1 MSAPGAPGA
10 SGAPRALLTDQ
21 YELTMIDA
29 ALRSEVAGLPAT
41 FEVFCRRLPPG
52 RRYGVVAGTGRL
64 LAALA
69 DFRFEEAE
77 LDFLAEGGVVSGNCL
92 RYLAD
97 FSFSGDIIG
106 YPEGELYVPGSPVLT
121 VTGTFAETVVLET
134 LVLSILNHDSAIAA
148 AATRMRAAA
157 GNRTLLEGG
166 SRRTHEEAA
175 PAAARA
181 AWVCGFDATSN
192 LEAGRRFGV
201 PTGGTIGHAFIL
213 AHADERAAMAAQAD
227 LLGPGSTYLVDTYDV
242 TEGVRRAVGV
252 AGPRMGSL
260 RIDSGDLAA
269 STVAVRRLL
278 DELDATG
285 TRIILSG
292 DLDEHDIAA
301 LAAVPADGYLV
312 GTELVAGAGAPTA
325 GLVYKLVEIDGRPV
339 NKRSLAKSWRPGAK
353 RAVRVLDDSGVA
365 TGEFLLRPTE
375 APPPGAVAVQTELVR
390 AGRVVATEGG
400 DAARSTR
407 AARAYHREAL
417 GRLSPAALDLSP
429 GEPWLPIEPA
439 LEAP

>member
-1 MSAPGAPGA
+1 MTAPHP
-10 SGAPRALLTDQ
+10 SVALLTDQ

-29 ALRSEVAGLPAT
+29 ALRSGVADLPAT

-64 LAALA
+64 LAALGS
-69 DFRFEEAE
+69 FRFGPAE
-77 LDFLAEGGVVSGNCL
+77 LEFLREGGIVSEAGA
-92 RYLAD
+92 RRLAD
-97 FSFSGDIIG
+97 FSFAGDICG
-106 YPEGELYVPGSPVLT
+106 YREGEFYVPGSPILT
-121 VTGTFAETVVLET
+121 VTSTFVEAVVLET
-134 LVLSILNHDSAIAA
+134 LVLSVLNHDSAIAA
-148 AATRMRAAA
+148 AAARMRAAA
-157 GNRTLLEGG
+157 GERMLLEGG
-166 SRRTHEEAA
+166 ARRTHEEAG

-181 AWVCGFDATSN
+181 AYVCGFDATSN

-227 LLGPGSTYLVDTYDV
+227 LLGPASTYLVDTYDV
-242 TEGVRRAVGV
+242 AEGVRRAVEV
-252 AGPRMGSL
+252 AGPEMGAL

-269 STVAVRRLL
+269 SASAVRHQL
-278 DELDATG
+278 DELGAHA

-339 NKRSLAKSWRPGAK
+339 RKRSLAKSWRPGAK
-353 RAVRVLDDSGVA
+353 RAYRLLDEAGTA
-365 TGEFLLRPTE
+365 TAELLL
-375 APPPGAVAVQTELVR
+375 PPGAPAPPGSLALQTDLVL
-390 AGRVVATEGG
+390 AGRTAAAELADG
-400 DAARSTR
+400 ARSTA

-417 GRLSPAALDLSP
+417 GRLGPAALCLSP
-429 GEPWLPIEPA
+429 GEPWLSIEPPME
-439 LEAP
+439 EA

>member
-1 MSAPGAPGA
+1 VTAPAA
-10 SGAPRALLTDQ
+10 SVALLTDQ

-29 ALRSEVAGLPAT
+29 ALRSGVADLPAT

-64 LAALA
+64 LAALG
-69 DFRFEEAE
+69 DFHFGPAE
-77 LDFLAEGGVVSGNCL
+77 LDFLRQGGIVSEDGLARLAE
-92 RYLAD
+92 
-97 FSFSGDIIG
+97 FSFSGDICG
-106 YPEGELYVPGSPVLT
+106 YREGEFYVPGSPILT
-121 VTGTFAETVVLET
+121 VSGSFAETVVLET

-148 AATRMRAAA
+148 AAARMRAAA
-157 GNRTLLEGG
+157 GGRMLLEGG
-166 SRRTHEEAA
+166 SRRTHEEAG

-181 AWVCGFDATSN
+181 AYVCGFDATSN

-201 PTGGTIGHAFIL
+201 PTGGTIGHAFVL
-213 AHADERAAMAAQAD
+213 AHADERAAMAAQAG

-242 TEGVRRAVGV
+242 ADGVQRAVEV
-252 AGPRMGSL
+252 AGPGMGAL

-269 STVAVRRLL
+269 SASAVRRQL
-278 DELDATG
+278 DELGAHR

-301 LAAVPADGYLV
+301 LADVPADGYLV

-339 NKRSLAKSWRPGAK
+339 RKRSLAKSWRPGTK
-353 RAVRVLDDSGVA
+353 RAFRLLDGAGTA
-365 TGEFLLRPTE
+365 TVELLLEPG
-375 APPPGAVAVQTELVR
+375 APVPPGALALQTDLVLG
-390 AGRVVATEGG
+390 GRTASPAAT
-400 DAARSTR
+400 DPADSTR
-407 AARAYHREAL
+407 EARNYHREAL
-417 GRLSPAALDLSP
+417 RRLGSEAFGLSP

-439 LEAP
+439 LEDT

>member
-1 MSAPGAPGA
+1 MTAPGA
-10 SGAPRALLTDQ
+10 SSALLTDQ

-29 ALRSEVAGLPAT
+29 ALRSGVADLPAT
-41 FEVFCRRLPPG
+41 FEVFCRRLPQG

-69 DFRFEEAE
+69 HFRFGPAE
-77 LDFLAEGGVVSGNCL
+77 LDFLREGRIVSEAGL
-92 RYLAD
+92 ERLAD
-97 FSFSGDIIG
+97 FSFSGDICG
-106 YPEGELYVPGSPVLT
+106 YREGEFYVPGSPILT
-121 VTGTFAETVVLET
+121 VSGTFAETVVLET

-148 AATRMRAAA
+148 AAARMRAAA
-157 GNRTLLEGG
+157 GDRMLLEGG
-166 SRRTHEEAA
+166 SRRTHEEAG

-242 TEGVRRAVGV
+242 AEGVRRAAEVVGP
-252 AGPRMGSL
+252 AMGAL

-269 STVAVRRLL
+269 SAVAVRRQL
-278 DELDATG
+278 DELGADR

-339 NKRSLAKSWRPGAK
+339 NKRSLAKSWRPGRK
-353 RAVRVLDDSGVA
+353 RAFRLLDRSGVA
-365 TGEFLLRPTE
+365 TAELLL
-375 APPPGAVAVQTELVR
+375 APGAPAPPGALALQAELVSG
-390 AGRVVATEGG
+390 GRVTSAEAA
-400 DAARSTR
+400 DPARSAR
-407 AARAYHREAL
+407 EARAYHRETL
-417 GRLSPAALDLSP
+417 TRLRSTALDLSP
-429 GEPWLPIEPA
+429 GDPWLPIEPA
-439 LEAP
+439 LEEP

>member
-1 MSAPGAPGA
+1 MTTHGPSV
-10 SGAPRALLTDQ
+10 ALLTDQ

-29 ALRSEVAGLPAT
+29 ALRSGVADLPAT

-69 DFRFEEAE
+69 NFRFGPAE
-77 LDFLAEGGVVSGNCL
+77 LDFLRRRGIVSEPA
-92 RYLAD
+92 LARLAG
-97 FSFSGDIIG
+97 FSFSGDIGG
-106 YPEGELYVPGSPVLT
+106 YREGEFYVPGSPILT

-148 AATRMRAAA
+148 AAARMRAAA
-157 GNRTLLEGG
+157 GDRMLLEGG
-166 SRRTHEEAA
+166 SRRTHEEAG

-181 AWVCGFDATSN
+181 AYVCGFDATSN

-201 PTGGTIGHAFIL
+201 PTGGTIGHAFVL

-227 LLGPGSTYLVDTYDV
+227 LLGAASTYLVDTYDV
-242 TEGVRRAVGV
+242 AEGVRRAVEA
-252 AGPRMGSL
+252 AGPDIGAL

-269 STVAVRRLL
+269 SAVAVRRQL
-278 DELDATG
+278 DELGAG
-285 TRIILSG
+285 RTRIILSG

-301 LAAVPADGYLV
+301 LASVPADGYLV

-339 NKRSLAKSWRPGAK
+339 RKRSLAKSWRPGRK
-353 RAVRVLDDSGVA
+353 RAFRLLDEAGAATAEVLLGP
-365 TGEFLLRPTE
+365 GET
-375 APPPGAVAVQTELVR
+375 APAGAVALQVDLAR
-390 AGRVVATEGG
+390 AGEIVPAEAA
-400 DAARSTR
+400 DPARSAA

-417 GRLSPAALDLSP
+417 ARLRPDALGLAP

-439 LEAP
+439 LEET

>member
-1 MSAPGAPGA
+1 M
-10 SGAPRALLTDQ
+10 ALLTDQ

-29 ALRSEVAGLPAT
+29 ALRSGVADLPAT

-64 LAALA
+64 LAALR
-69 DFRFEEAE
+69 DFRFGDAE
-77 LDFLAEGGVVSGNCL
+77 LDFLRREGIVSTEGL
-92 RYLAD
+92 RRLAG
-97 FSFSGDIIG
+97 FAFSGDVRG
-106 YPEGELYVPGSPVLT
+106 YREGEFYVPGSPILT

-148 AATRMRAAA
+148 AAARMRAAA
-157 GNRTLLEGG
+157 GDRMLLEGG
-166 SRRTHEEAA
+166 SRRTHEEAG

-181 AWVCGFDATSN
+181 AYVCGFDATSN

-213 AHADERAAMAAQAD
+213 AHADERAAMAAQVD
-227 LLGPGSTYLVDTYDV
+227 LLGAASTYLVDTYDV
-242 TEGVRRAVGV
+242 AEGVRRAVEA
-252 AGPRMGSL
+252 AGPEMGAL

-269 STVAVRRLL
+269 SAAAVRRQL
-278 DELDATG
+278 DGLGARR

-301 LAAVPADGYLV
+301 LAASPADGYLV

-339 NKRSLAKSWRPGAK
+339 RKRSLAKSWRPGAK
-353 RAVRVLDDSGVA
+353 RAFRLTDGSGLATAEVLLGPGA
-365 TGEFLLRPTE
+365 A
-375 APPPGAVAVQTELVR
+375 APAGAVALQSDFVR
-390 AGRVVATEGG
+390 GGEAVAAEAA
-400 DAARSTR
+400 DPARSVTG
-407 AARAYHREAL
+407 ARAYHRRAL
-417 GRLSPAALDLSP
+417 ARLRPAALELAP

-439 LEAP
+439 LEEA

>member
-1 MSAPGAPGA
+1 MTAPAG
-10 SGAPRALLTDQ
+10 SVALLTDQ

-29 ALRSEVAGLPAT
+29 ALRSEVADLPAT

-64 LAALA
+64 LAALG
-69 DFRFEEAE
+69 DFRFGPAE
-77 LDFLAEGGVVSGNCL
+77 LDFLRQGGIVSEEGLARLAE
-92 RYLAD
+92 
-97 FSFSGDIIG
+97 FSFSGDICG
-106 YPEGELYVPGSPVLT
+106 YCEGEFYVPGSPILT
-121 VTGTFAETVVLET
+121 VSGSFAETVVLET

-148 AATRMRAAA
+148 AAARMRASA
-157 GNRTLLEGG
+157 GDRMLLEGG

-181 AWVCGFDATSN
+181 AFVCGFDATSN

-242 TEGVRRAVGV
+242 AEGVQRAVEV
-252 AGPRMGSL
+252 AGAGMGAL

-269 STVAVRRLL
+269 SAAAVRRQL
-278 DELDATG
+278 DELGAHG

-301 LAAVPADGYLV
+301 LASVPADGYLV

-339 NKRSLAKSWRPGAK
+339 RKRSLAKSWRPGRK
-353 RAVRVLDDSGVA
+353 RAFRLLDDAGTA
-365 TGEFLLRPTE
+365 TVELLLEPG
-375 APPPGAVAVQTELVR
+375 APVPPGALALQTGLVR
-390 AGRVVATEGG
+390 GGRVAAPAAT
-400 DAARSTR
+400 DPARSTR
-407 AARAYHREAL
+407 EARNYHREARTRL
-417 GRLSPAALDLSP
+417 GSEAFDLSP

-439 LEAP
+439 LEDT

>member
-1 MSAPGAPGA
+1 MTTSRP
-10 SGAPRALLTDQ
+10 SVALLTDQ

-29 ALRSEVAGLPAT
+29 ALRSGVADLPAT

-64 LAALA
+64 LAALES
-69 DFRFEEAE
+69 FRFGPAE
-77 LDFLAEGGVVSGNCL
+77 LDLLRRERIVSDAGL
-92 RYLAD
+92 RYLAE
-97 FSFSGDIIG
+97 FSFSGDISG
-106 YPEGELYVPGSPVLT
+106 YREGEFYVPGSPILT

-148 AATRMRAAA
+148 AAARMRAAA
-157 GNRTLLEGG
+157 GARMLLEGG

-181 AWVCGFDATSN
+181 AYVCGFDATSN

-227 LLGPGSTYLVDTYDV
+227 LLGAGSTYLVDTYDV
-242 TEGVRRAVGV
+242 AEGVRRAVEV
-252 AGPRMGSL
+252 AGPDMGAL

-269 STVAVRRLL
+269 SALAVRRQL
-278 DELDATG
+278 DELGAG
-285 TRIILSG
+285 RTRIILSG

-301 LAAVPADGYLV
+301 LATVPADGYLV

-325 GLVYKLVEIDGRPV
+325 GLVYKLVEIEGRAV
-339 NKRSLAKSWRPGAK
+339 RKRSLAKSWRPGRK
-353 RAVRVLDDSGVA
+353 RAFRLLDDAGVA
-365 TGEFLLRPTE
+365 TAEVLLGPAE
-375 APPPGAVAVQTELVR
+375 AAPEGGVALQTDFVRGGAV
-390 AGRVVATEGG
+390 VVAE
-400 DAARSTR
+400 AADPAGSVRG
-407 AARAYHREAL
+407 ARAYHREAL
-417 GRLSPAALDLSP
+417 TRLRPEALDLTP

-439 LEAP
+439 LEDA

>member
-1 MSAPGAPGA
+1 MSFPAT
-10 SGAPRALLTDQ
+10 SVALLTDQ

-29 ALRSEVAGLPAT
+29 ALRSGVADLPAT

-69 DFRFEEAE
+69 DFRFGPAE
-77 LDFLAEGGVVSGNCL
+77 LDFLREAGIVSEAGL
-92 RYLAD
+92 ERLVE
-97 FSFSGDIIG
+97 FSFAGDIYG
-106 YPEGELYVPGSPVLT
+106 YREGEFYVPGSPILT

-148 AATRMRAAA
+148 AAARMRVAA
-157 GNRTLLEGG
+157 GDRRLLEGG

-175 PAAARA
+175 AAAARA

-213 AHADERAAMAAQAD
+213 AHTDERAAMVAQAK
-227 LLGPGSTYLVDTYDV
+227 LLGPTSTYLVDTYDV
-242 TEGVRRAVGV
+242 AEGVRRAVEV
-252 AGPRMGSL
+252 AGPTIGAL

-269 STVAVRRLL
+269 AALAVRCQL
-278 DELDATG
+278 DELGAERTE
-285 TRIILSG
+285 IILSG
-292 DLDEHDIAA
+292 DLDEHDIAG
-301 LAAVPADGYLV
+301 LASVPADGYLV

-339 NKRSLAKSWRPGAK
+339 NKRSLAKSWRPGRK
-353 RAVRVLDDSGVA
+353 RAVRLLDKSGLATRECLLHPESPMPADSLALQKDLVSKGKVVSA
-365 TGEFLLRPTE
+365 ELADLTGS
-375 APPPGAVAVQTELVR
+375 AEL
-390 AGRVVATEGG
+390 
-400 DAARSTR
+400 
-407 AARAYHREAL
+407 ARAYHQAARR
-417 GRLSPAALDLSP
+417 RLTSTALDLSA
-429 GEPWLPIEPA
+429 GEPWLPLEPS
-439 LEAP
+439 LEEA

>member
-1 MSAPGAPGA
+1 MTGPGA
-10 SGAPRALLTDQ
+10 SVALLTDQ

-29 ALRSEVAGLPAT
+29 ALRSGVADLPAT

-64 LAALA
+64 LAALG
-69 DFRFEEAE
+69 DFRFGPAE
-77 LDFLAEGGVVSGNCL
+77 LDFLRRGGIVSDACL
-92 RYLAD
+92 ARLAD
-97 FSFSGDIIG
+97 FSFSGDICG
-106 YPEGELYVPGSPVLT
+106 YREGEFYVPGSPILT
-121 VTGTFAETVVLET
+121 VSGSFAETVVLET

-148 AATRMRAAA
+148 AAARMRAAA
-157 GNRTLLEGG
+157 GDRMLLEGG

-181 AWVCGFDATSN
+181 AYLCGFDATSN

-213 AHADERAAMAAQAD
+213 AHADERAAMAAQAA
-227 LLGPGSTYLVDTYDV
+227 LLGAGSTYLVDTYDV
-242 TEGVRRAVGV
+242 AEGVRRAVEA
-252 AGPRMGSL
+252 AGPTLGAL
-260 RIDSGDLAA
+260 RIDSGDLASGA
-269 STVAVRRLL
+269 VAVRRQL
-278 DELDATG
+278 DELGAHR

-301 LAAVPADGYLV
+301 LGSVPADGYLV

-339 NKRSLAKSWRPGAK
+339 RKRSLAKSWRPGIK
-353 RAVRVLDDSGVA
+353 RAFRLLDDSGLA
-365 TGEFLLRPTE
+365 TTELLLEPG
-375 APPPGAVAVQTELVR
+375 APAPPGALALQTDLVR
-390 AGRVVATEGG
+390 AGRPTSLECADPAGSVV
-400 DAARSTR
+400 R
-407 AARAYHREAL
+407 ARAYHREAL
-417 GRLSPAALDLSP
+417 GRLGSAALDLSP

-439 LEAP
+439 LEDA

>member
-1 MSAPGAPGA
+1 MTGSRP
-10 SGAPRALLTDQ
+10 SVALLTDQ

-29 ALRSEVAGLPAT
+29 ALRSGVADLPAT

-69 DFRFEEAE
+69 DFRFGPEE
-77 LDFLAEGGVVSGNCL
+77 LDFLRSGGIVSAAGL
-92 RYLAD
+92 RRLAD
-97 FSFSGDIIG
+97 FRFSGDICG
-106 YPEGELYVPGSPVLT
+106 YREGELYVPGSPILT
-121 VTGTFAETVVLET
+121 VTGSFVETVVLET

-148 AATRMRAAA
+148 AAARMRAAA
-157 GNRTLLEGG
+157 GERMLLEGG
-166 SRRTHEEAA
+166 SRRTHEEAG

-181 AWVCGFDATSN
+181 AYVCGFDATSN

-213 AHADERAAMAAQAD
+213 AHADERAAMAAQAG
-227 LLGPGSTYLVDTYDV
+227 LLGAASTYLVDTYDV
-242 TEGVRRAVGV
+242 AEGVRRAIDV
-252 AGPRMGSL
+252 AGPGMGAL

-269 STVAVRRLL
+269 SAVAVRRQL
-278 DELDATG
+278 DELGAHR

-325 GLVYKLVEIDGRPV
+325 GLVYKLVEIDGRAV
-339 NKRSLAKSWRPGAK
+339 RKRSLAKSWRPGRK
-353 RAVRVLDDSGVA
+353 RAFRLLDDSGA
-365 TGEFLLRPTE
+365 ASAELLLRPGE
-375 APPPGAVAVQTELVR
+375 SAPAGAIALQEDLVVRGEIVTGHGADPGIFT
-390 AGRVVATEGG
+390 GR
-400 DAARSTR
+400 
-407 AARAYHREAL
+407 ARAYHREAL
-417 GRLSPAALDLSP
+417 ARLDTAALELAP
-429 GEPWLPIEPA
+429 GEPWLPIEPP
-439 LEAP
+439 LEDA